1 LPEAAPGE
9 TDGAT
14 AIVGKGMNMREVST
28 RFFIIFTATL
38 ILVASTITAA
48 AQEKGKEAQKPAAG
62 TVDAWRQALPPGAE
76 AEAAP
81 EAAAAVAQQRDAR
94 AANEK
99 ALLALERKWMGALQQ
114 RDASALSQLVAAD
127 FTLVSPRLSIAAG
140 DRDKYFQH
148 AMRDLTL
155 TAYDFE
161 GLTVRL
167 YGRAAVV
174 SGSLKQSASAA
185 GEDWG
190 GSYLFTDV
198 WVSRDGAWQVVS
210 RHVSLLPPEKR

>member
-1 LPEAAPGE
+1 
-9 TDGAT
+9 
-14 AIVGKGMNMREVST
+14 MREVRK
-28 RFFIIFTATL
+28 RFLNFFTAAL
-38 ILVASTITAA
+38 IVAAPTATAA
-48 AQEKGKEAQKPAAG
+48 AQDKGKEAQKPAAG
-62 TVDAWRQALPPGAE
+62 TVDAWRQALPPEAE
-76 AEAAP
+76 TEAAP
-81 EAAAAVAQQRDAR
+81 EATAAVAQQRDAR

-114 RDASALSQLVAAD
+114 RDASTLSQLVSED
-127 FTLVSPRLSIAAG
+127 FTLVSPRLTVAAG

-155 TAYDFE
+155 TSYEFE
-161 GLTVRL
+161 GLTVRQ
-167 YGRAAVV
+167 YGRTAVV
-174 SGSLKQSASAA
+174 SGRLKQSANAA

-210 RHVSLLPPEKR
+210 RHASLLPPEKK